1 MAKLLIMAGGMSS
14 RMKKAVGTETLDA
27 TLVEQANTLP
37 KGMIGVGKDGRP
49 FMDYLIYNAH
59 RAGYTE
65 VLILKNPK
73 DHVTKPYYDQ
83 LVAENKAW
91 GLTFKYATQQIAPD
105 REKPAGTADAIQQA
119 LDQTP
124 EWKGERFTVCNS
136 DNLYSVK
143 VLTLLKEN
151 PVPNAVVSYE
161 SIALG
166 VEPERVKAFAVI
178 KADEEGYLVEIIEKP
193 NDEQIESARDK
204 NGKIGVNMN
213 VFHFFYDDILEY
225 VTKEPFNPVRN
236 ERELP
241 SAVMKLAREHQKKV
255 ITVPVEENV
264 PDLTSKGDISIV
276 QKYLVDEFGDF

>member
-14 RMKKAVGTETLDA
+14 RMKKAEGTETLDA

-73 DHVTKPYYDQ
+73 DYVTKPYYDQ

-91 GLTFKYATQQIAPD
+91 GITFKYATQQIAPD

-241 SAVMKLAREHQKKV
+241 NAVMKLAREHQKKV

>member
-14 RMKKAVGTETLDA
+14 RMKKAEGTETLDS

-91 GLTFKYATQQIAPD
+91 GITFKYATQQIAPD

-119 LDQTP
+119 LEQTP

-143 VLTLLKEN
+143 VLTLLREN
-151 PVPNAVVSYE
+151 PVQNAVVSYE

-166 VEPERVKAFAVI
+166 VAPERVKAFAVI

-213 VFHFFYDDILEY
+213 VFHFNYDDILEY
-225 VTKEPFNPVRN
+225 VSKEPFNPVRN

-241 SAVMKLAREHQKKV
+241 SAVMKMARENQKKV

-264 PDLTSKGDISIV
+264 PDLTSKGDITIV
-276 QKYLVDEFGDF
+276 QQYLVEEFGDF

>member
-14 RMKKAVGTETLDA
+14 RMKKAEGTESLDS
-27 TLVEQANTLP
+27 TLVQQANTLP

-73 DHVTKPYYDQ
+73 DTVTKPYYDA
-83 LVAENKAW
+83 LVAEGKAW
-91 GLTFKYATQQIAPD
+91 GISFKYATQQIAAD

-119 LDQTP
+119 LEQTP
-124 EWKGERFTVCNS
+124 EWKGARFTVCNS
-136 DNLYSVK
+136 DNLYSVN
-143 VLTLLKEN
+143 VLTLLHEN
-151 PVPNAVVSYE
+151 PVQNAVVSYE

-166 VEPERVKAFAVI
+166 VEPERVKAFSVV
-178 KADEEGYLVEIIEKP
+178 KADEEGYLIEIIEKP
-193 NDEQIESARDK
+193 NDEQIESSRDAE
-204 NGKIGVNMN
+204 GKVGVNMN
-213 VFHFFYDDILEY
+213 VFHFNYDDILEY
-225 VTKEPFNPVRN
+225 VTKEPFNPIRN

-241 SAVMKLAREHQKKV
+241 SAVMKMAKENVKKV
-255 ITVPVEENV
+255 ITVSVAENV

>member
-14 RMKKAVGTETLDA
+14 RMKKAEGNETLDS
-27 TLVEQANTLP
+27 TLIEQANTLP

-59 RAGYTE
+59 RAGYTD

-83 LVAENKAW
+83 LVSENKAW
-91 GLTFKYATQQIAPD
+91 GINFKYATQQIAPD

-119 LDQTP
+119 LEQTP

-143 VLTLLKEN
+143 VLRLLREN
-151 PVPNAVVSYE
+151 PVQNAVVSYE

-166 VEPERVKAFAVI
+166 VAPERVKAFAVI
-178 KADEEGYLVEIIEKP
+178 KADEESYLVEIIEKP
-193 NDEQIESARDK
+193 NEEQIESARDK

-213 VFHFFYDDILEY
+213 VFHFNYDDILEY

-241 SAVMKLAREHQKKV
+241 SAVMKMARENPKKV

-264 PDLTSKGDISIV
+264 PDLTSKGDITIV
-276 QKYLVDEFGDF
+276 QQYLVEEFGDF

>member
-14 RMKKAVGTETLDA
+14 RMKKVEGSESLDS
-27 TLVEQANTLP
+27 TLVQQANTLP

-49 FMDYLIYNAH
+49 FMDYLIFNAH
-59 RAGYTE
+59 LAGYNE

-73 DHVTKPYYDQ
+73 DEVTKPYYDK
-83 LVAENKAW
+83 LVEDGKAW
-91 GLTFKYATQQIAPD
+91 GMIFKYATQQIAPD

-119 LDQTP
+119 LEQTP

-136 DNLYSVK
+136 DNLYSVN

-151 PVPNAVVSYE
+151 PVQNAVVSYE

-178 KADEEGYLVEIIEKP
+178 RADSDNFLIEIIEKP
-193 NDEQIESARDK
+193 NDEQIESARDAK
-204 NGKIGVNMN
+204 GKIGVNMN
-213 VFHFFYDDILEY
+213 VFHFNYDDILEY
-225 VTKEPFNPVRN
+225 VRKEPFNPVRN

-241 SAVMKLAREHQKKV
+241 SAVMKMAKENTQKV

-276 QKYLVDEFGDF
+276 QKYLIDTFGDF

>member
-14 RMKKAVGTETLDA
+14 RMKKVEGSESLDS
-27 TLVEQANTLP
+27 TLVQQANTLP

-49 FMDYLIYNAH
+49 FMDYLIFNAH
-59 RAGYTE
+59 LAGYNE

-73 DHVTKPYYDQ
+73 DEVTKPYYDK
-83 LVAENKAW
+83 LVEDGKAW
-91 GLTFKYATQQIAPD
+91 GMTFKYATQQIAPD

-119 LDQTP
+119 LEQTP

-136 DNLYSVK
+136 DNLYSVN

-151 PVPNAVVSYE
+151 PVQNAVVSYE

-178 KADEEGYLVEIIEKP
+178 RADSDNFLIEIIEKP
-193 NDEQIESARDK
+193 NDEQIESARDAK
-204 NGKIGVNMN
+204 GKIGVNMN
-213 VFHFFYDDILEY
+213 VFHFNYDDILEY
-225 VTKEPFNPVRN
+225 VRKEPFNPVRN

-241 SAVMKLAREHQKKV
+241 SAVMKMARENTQKV

-276 QKYLVDEFGDF
+276 QKYLIDTFGDF

>member
-14 RMKKAVGTETLDA
+14 RMKKAEGTETLDS
-27 TLVEQANTLP
+27 TLIEQANTLP

-73 DHVTKPYYDQ
+73 DNVTKPYYDQ
-83 LVAENKAW
+83 LVADNKAW
-91 GLTFKYATQQIAPD
+91 GITFKYATQQIAPD

-119 LDQTP
+119 LEQTP

-143 VLTLLKEN
+143 VLTLLKDC

-166 VEPERVKAFAVI
+166 VAPERVKAFAVI
-178 KADEEGYLVEIIEKP
+178 KADEEGYLIEIIEKP

-213 VFHFFYDDILEY
+213 VFHFYYDDILEY
-225 VTKEPFNPVRN
+225 VSKEPFNPVRN

-241 SAVMKLAREHQKKV
+241 SAVMKMAKENAKKV

-276 QKYLVDEFGDF
+276 QKYLVDEFGEF